1 MQHSSSIRL
10 SGGNSVMTGHTSVR
24 PILNQKDKYIY
35 VSFCGSII
43 WYGANISQRW
53 YKSDVM
59 KGQLLAECGFEL
71 ASEYEPAFSEL
82 MNVEVVFL
90 A

>member
-1 MQHSSSIRL
+1 
-10 SGGNSVMTGHTSVR
+10 
-24 PILNQKDKYIY
+24 
-35 VSFCGSII
+35 
-43 WYGANISQRW
+43 
-53 YKSDVM
+53 M

-90 A
+90 AQESPCSKLRKCGRLWHI